1 MVKQNIVQL
10 TAQNRLATF
19 ETKLSEY
26 ESAIVNLLGRKY
38 GISPEEFMVKA
49 ANAIKKQPKLLKCN
63 TQSLFGSILFFAEL
77 GLSFNT
83 PEGFGY
89 IIAEE
94 TKPDYFEAT
103 PRIGYQGLI
112 EIAYRN
118 PKVKSIKFQSVY
130 KNDAFDYA
138 YGTDEYLT
146 HKPTMHGDRGYLT
159 HAYAVAKLD
168 GLETIFAVVHKAEL
182 DKIQK
187 LSKTSSNESFHNSE
201 ADVFNIMYAK
211 TTIKLLCKM
220 LPKTNNEALLKVLD
234 IDNKLDFKKNTKIEA
249 TETGYVVIEEKP
261 KPTAMEKQEP
271 GTFDIE
277 ISSTPALKEKQKP
290 ES

>member
-1 MVKQNIVQL
+1 MKQNIVQL
-10 TAQNRLATF
+10 SAENRLATF
-19 ETKLSEY
+19 ESKLGEY
-26 ESAIVNLLGRKY
+26 ESAIVNLLGSKY

-49 ANAIKKQPKLLKCN
+49 TNAIKKQPKLLRCS

-89 IIAEE
+89 ITADEV
-94 TKPDYFEAT
+94 KPDFFEAT
-103 PRIGYQGLI
+103 PIIGYQGLI

-118 PKVKSIKFQSVY
+118 PKVKSIRFQSVY

-138 YGTDEYLT
+138 YGTDEYLN
-146 HKPTMHGDRGYLT
+146 HKPTMIGERGYLT
-159 HAYAVAKLD
+159 HAYAVAKLN
-168 GLETIFAVVHKAEL
+168 GMETIFAVVHKAEL
-182 DKIQK
+182 DKIAK
-187 LSKTSSNESFHNSE
+187 LSKTSKNASFHNSD

-234 IDNKLDFKKNTKIEA
+234 MDNKLDFKKNTKIEA
-249 TETGYVVIEEKP
+249 TETGYIVVEEKP
-261 KPTAMEKQEP
+261 KATALEKDESGTFEIEITKTSAMTEKQE
-271 GTFDIE
+271 
-277 ISSTPALKEKQKP
+277 TPD
-290 ES
+290 S